1 MDNFHPLESKV
12 LLSLVSSAG
21 SAPTL
26 DQLAESTGLE
36 PSQLSM
42 AIEWLLAKS
51 LIVVQKETVTPI
63 ASLTKVGEVYFD
75 QHSPI
80 ERVLSAAR
88 EAGQT
93 GRRLTIQDIQGQA
106 GLEPS
111 EVSKAVGTL
120 KKEGAILIVQG
131 GCIEGTG
138 RPSPTAE
145 TMRSLCRNCAAARA
159 SCRVLRNRC
168 GRCCSSIR

>member
-1 MDNFHPLESKV
+1 
-12 LLSLVSSAG
+12 
-21 SAPTL
+21 
-26 DQLAESTGLE
+26 
-36 PSQLSM
+36 M

-88 EAGQT
+88 EAGQP
-93 GRRLTIQDIQGQA
+93 GARLTIQDIQAKSAPNLPKSAQGRRHP
-106 GLEPS
+106 G
-111 EVSKAVGTL
+111 

-145 TMRSLCRNCAAARA
+145 TMRSLLQELRAARA